1 MTETVGGF
9 FGATRGRG
17 VSFPTVGD
25 SVTGTITEVHP
36 PEQSTDP
43 ATQQPAF
50 DRTGKP
56 RMQVRIDLDTAQRDP
71 DDPDDDG
78 SRTLYVRGW
87 MRGSIADA
95 LKEVGETEP
104 KVGGVL
110 TVTFTHQDAP
120 TSPGLSG
127 IKKYEAVYKA
137 PPSGVAEHFGT
148 GAQPGPAK
156 AKPAVVKPAAISDAA
171 WAAMDEATRAT
182 VAATMGGSDDGPPF

>member
-1 MTETVGGF
+1 MTDSVGGF

-17 VSFPTVGD
+17 ISFPTVGD
-25 SVTGTITEVHP
+25 SVTGTIVTVHP

-50 DRTGKP
+50 DRNGKP
-56 RMQVRIDLDTAQRDP
+56 KMQVRIDLETDLREA

-95 LKEVGETEP
+95 LRDVGETEP
-104 KVGGVL
+104 KPGGVL

-127 IKKYEAVYKA
+127 IKKFSATYKP
-137 PPSGVAEHFGT
+137 PPSGTAQHFAAGGQL
-148 GAQPGPAK
+148 GAAAA
-156 AKPAVVKPAAISDAA
+156 AKPQPVKPAAISDTA
-171 WAAMDEATRAT
+171 WAAMDAATRAT
-182 VAATMGGSDDGPPF
+182 VAATMGSDAPPF